1 MSRRINEFRMPA
13 EWEPQK
19 SVWISWPHNKNDWP
33 GMFEKIPNVVGKII
47 KYLAN
52 HQRIDLL
59 VNTNKS
65 MDEARKKLKRTGCKL
80 SNIKFHKIKTD
91 RLWLRDSGPIFLIN
105 KKIRKKI
112 MLNFKFTGW
121 SKYKNFRNDN
131 KINYQISKYLD
142 VKSILPKKINSKKFE
157 KVVMEGGAFDTNGS
171 GSILLTKECLLS
183 SKQERN
189 KGFKKSDYES
199 LFSKYLNTKNFI
211 WLNKGIVG
219 DDTHGHIDD
228 IARFVSK
235 TTIMIADENN
245 KSDKNYKS
253 LKENIKILR
262 KSYDENGKKF
272 KIIKIPMPS
281 PIFIQKTRV
290 PASYLNF
297 FISNKTV
304 LVPIFNVKED
314 KKVLK
319 IFRKFFTKRKV
330 IAVDCSDLIWGFGAI
345 HCMTQQEPII

>member
-1 MSRRINEFRMPA
+1 MSKRINEFRMPA

-33 GMFEKIPNVVGKII
+33 GMFEEIPNVVGKII

-59 VNTNKS
+59 VNTNKI
-65 MDEARKKLKRTGCKL
+65 MYEARKKLKRTGCKL

-105 KKIRKKI
+105 KKTRKKI
-112 MLNFKFTGW
+112 MLNFKFTAW

-131 KINYQISKYLD
+131 KINYQISKYLNI
-142 VKSILPKKINSKKFE
+142 KSILPKKINSKKFE

-245 KSDKNYKS
+245 KSEKNYKS

>member
-1 MSRRINEFRMPA
+1 MSKGINEFRMPA

-59 VNTNKS
+59 VNTNKI
-65 MDEARKKLKRTGCKL
+65 MYEARKKLKRTGCKL

-105 KKIRKKI
+105 KKTRKKI
-112 MLNFKFTGW
+112 MLNFKFTAW

-131 KINYQISKYLD
+131 KINYQIGKYLNI
-142 VKSILPKKINSKKFE
+142 KSILPKKINSKKFE

-281 PIFIQKTRV
+281 PIFIKKTRV

>member
-1 MSRRINEFRMPA
+1 MSKRINEFRMPA

-52 HQRIDLL
+52 DQRIDLL

-65 MDEARKKLKRTGCKL
+65 MHETRKQLKRTGCKL
-80 SNIKFHKIKTD
+80 SNVKFHKIKTD

-105 KKIRKKI
+105 KKTRKKI
-112 MLNFKFTGW
+112 MLNFKFTAW

-131 KINYQISKYLD
+131 KINYQISKYLNI
-142 VKSILPKKINSKKFE
+142 KSILPKKINSKKFE

-189 KGFKKSDYES
+189 KGFKKNDYES

-211 WLNKGIVG
+211 WLNKGVVG
-219 DDTHGHIDD
+219 DDTHGGGGV

-281 PIFIQKTRV
+281 PIFIKKTRV

>member
-1 MSRRINEFRMPA
+1 MSEGINEFRMPA

-65 MDEARKKLKRTGCKL
+65 MYEARKQLTRTGCKL

-105 KKIRKKI
+105 KKTRKKI
-112 MLNFKFTGW
+112 ILNFEFTAW

-131 KINYQISKYLD
+131 KINYKISKYLNI
-142 VKSILPKKINSKKFE
+142 KSILPKKINSKKFE

-245 KSDKNYKS
+245 KSEKNYKS

-262 KSYDENGKKF
+262 KSYDENGRKF

>member
-1 MSRRINEFRMPA
+1 MSKRINEFRMPA

-59 VNTNKS
+59 VNTNKI
-65 MDEARKKLKRTGCKL
+65 MDEARKQLKRTGCKL

-105 KKIRKKI
+105 KKTRKKI
-112 MLNFKFTGW
+112 MLNFKFTAW

-131 KINYQISKYLD
+131 KINYQISKYLNI
-142 VKSILPKKINSKKFE
+142 KSILPKKINSKKFE

-219 DDTHGHIDD
+219 DDTHGHVDD

-245 KSDKNYKS
+245 KSEKNYKS
-253 LKENIKILR
+253 LKENIKILK

>member
-1 MSRRINEFRMPA
+1 MSKRINEFRMPA

-59 VNTNKS
+59 VNTNKI
-65 MDEARKKLKRTGCKL
+65 MYEARKKLKRTGCKL

-105 KKIRKKI
+105 KKTRKKI
-112 MLNFKFTGW
+112 MLNFKFTAW

-131 KINYQISKYLD
+131 KINYQIGKYLNI
-142 VKSILPKKINSKKFE
+142 KSILPKKINSKKFE

-262 KSYDENGKKF
+262 KSYDEDGKKF

-281 PIFIQKTRV
+281 PIFIKKTRV

-297 FISNKTV
+297 FISNKIV

>member
-1 MSRRINEFRMPA
+1 MSKRINEFRMPA

-65 MDEARKKLKRTGCKL
+65 MDEARKQLTRTGCKL

-105 KKIRKKI
+105 KKTRKKI
-112 MLNFKFTGW
+112 MLNFKFTAW

-131 KINYQISKYLD
+131 KINYQISKYLNI
-142 VKSILPKKINSKKFE
+142 KSILPKKINSKKFE

-245 KSDKNYKS
+245 KLDKNYKT
-253 LKENIKILR
+253 LKENIRILR

>member
-1 MSRRINEFRMPA
+1 MP
-13 EWEPQK
+13 
-19 SVWISWPHNKNDWP
+19 
-33 GMFEKIPNVVGKII
+33 
-47 KYLAN
+47 
-52 HQRIDLL
+52 
-59 VNTNKS
+59 
-65 MDEARKKLKRTGCKL
+65 KR
-80 SNIKFHKIKTD
+80 
-91 RLWLRDSGPIFLIN
+91 
-105 KKIRKKI
+105 
-112 MLNFKFTGW
+112 
-121 SKYKNFRNDN
+121 
-131 KINYQISKYLD
+131 
-142 VKSILPKKINSKKFE
+142 INSKKFE

-262 KSYDENGKKF
+262 KSYDENGRKF

-297 FISNKTV
+297 FISNKAV

-314 KKVLK
+314 KKVLR

>member
-1 MSRRINEFRMPA
+1 MSKRINEFRMPA

-59 VNTNKS
+59 VNTNKI
-65 MDEARKKLKRTGCKL
+65 MYEARKKLKRTGCKL

-105 KKIRKKI
+105 KKTRKKI
-112 MLNFKFTGW
+112 MLNFKFTAW

-131 KINYQISKYLD
+131 KINYQISKYLNI
-142 VKSILPKKINSKKFE
+142 KSILPKKINSKKFE

-219 DDTHGHIDD
+219 DDTHGHVDD

-245 KSDKNYKS
+245 KSEKNYKS

-262 KSYDENGKKF
+262 KCYDENGKKF

>member
-1 MSRRINEFRMPA
+1 MDLES
-13 EWEPQK
+13 
-19 SVWISWPHNKNDWP
+19 
-33 GMFEKIPNVVGKII
+33 GKIT
-47 KYLAN
+47 LQEWN
-52 HQRIDLL
+52 RQ
-59 VNTNKS
+59 V
-65 MDEARKKLKRTGCKL
+65 
-80 SNIKFHKIKTD
+80 
-91 RLWLRDSGPIFLIN
+91 
-105 KKIRKKI
+105 
-112 MLNFKFTGW
+112 
-121 SKYKNFRNDN
+121 
-131 KINYQISKYLD
+131 D
-142 VKSILPKKINSKKFE
+142 V
-157 KVVMEGGAFDTNGS
+157 
-171 GSILLTKECLLS
+171 
-183 SKQERN
+183 
-189 KGFKKSDYES
+189 
-199 LFSKYLNTKNFI
+199 FSKYLNTKNFI

-219 DDTHGHIDD
+219 DDTHGHVDD

-304 LVPIFNVKED
+304 LVPIFKVKED

>member
-1 MSRRINEFRMPA
+1 MSKRINEFRMPA

-59 VNTNKS
+59 VNTNKI
-65 MDEARKKLKRTGCKL
+65 MYEARKKLKRTGCKL

-105 KKIRKKI
+105 KKTRKKI
-112 MLNFKFTGW
+112 MLNFKFTAW

-131 KINYQISKYLD
+131 KINYQISKYLNI
-142 VKSILPKKINSKKFE
+142 KSILPKKINSKKFE

-219 DDTHGHIDD
+219 DDTHGHVDD

-245 KSDKNYKS
+245 KSEKNYKS

-281 PIFIQKTRV
+281 PIFIKKTRV

>member
-1 MSRRINEFRMPA
+1 MSKKIDEFRMPA

-19 SVWISWPHNKNDWP
+19 SVWMSWPHNKNDWP
-33 GMFEKIPNVVGKII
+33 GLFEKIPNVVGKII

-65 MDEARKKLKRTGCKL
+65 MDDARKQLTRTGCKL

-105 KKIRKKI
+105 KKTRKKI
-112 MLNFKFTGW
+112 MLNFKFTAW

-131 KINYQISKYLD
+131 KINYQIGKYLNI
-142 VKSILPKKINSKKFE
+142 KSILPKKINSKKFE

-304 LVPIFNVKED
+304 LIPIFNVKED

>member
-1 MSRRINEFRMPA
+1 MSKRINEFRMPA

-59 VNTNKS
+59 VNTNKI
-65 MDEARKKLKRTGCKL
+65 MYEARKKLKRTGCKL

-105 KKIRKKI
+105 KKTRKKI
-112 MLNFKFTGW
+112 MLNFKFTAW

-131 KINYQISKYLD
+131 KINYQISKYLNI
-142 VKSILPKKINSKKFE
+142 KSILPKKINSKKFE

>member
-1 MSRRINEFRMPA
+1 MSKRINEFRMPA
-13 EWEPQK
+13 EWEPQR

-33 GMFEKIPNVVGKII
+33 GMFEEIPNVVGKII

-65 MDEARKKLKRTGCKL
+65 MDEARKQLKSTGCKL

-105 KKIRKKI
+105 KKTRKKI
-112 MLNFKFTGW
+112 MLNFKFTAW

-131 KINYQISKYLD
+131 KINYQISKYLNI
-142 VKSILPKKINSKKFE
+142 KSILPKRINSKKFE

-262 KSYDENGKKF
+262 KSYDENGRKF

-297 FISNKTV
+297 FISNKAV

-314 KKVLK
+314 KKVLR

>member
-1 MSRRINEFRMPA
+1 MSKRINEFRMPA

-59 VNTNKS
+59 VNTNKI
-65 MDEARKKLKRTGCKL
+65 MYEARKKLKRTGCKL

-105 KKIRKKI
+105 KKTRKKI
-112 MLNFKFTGW
+112 MLNFKFTAW

-131 KINYQISKYLD
+131 KINYQISKYLNI
-142 VKSILPKKINSKKFE
+142 KSILPKKINSKKFE

-253 LKENIKILR
+253 LKENIKIVR

>member
-1 MSRRINEFRMPA
+1 
-13 EWEPQK
+13 
-19 SVWISWPHNKNDWP
+19 
-33 GMFEKIPNVVGKII
+33 
-47 KYLAN
+47 
-52 HQRIDLL
+52 
-59 VNTNKS
+59 
-65 MDEARKKLKRTGCKL
+65 MDEARKQLKRTGCKL

-105 KKIRKKI
+105 KKTRKKI
-112 MLNFKFTGW
+112 MLNFKFTAW

-131 KINYQISKYLD
+131 KINYQISKYLNI
-142 VKSILPKKINSKKFE
+142 KSILPKRINSKKFE

-199 LFSKYLNTKNFI
+199 LFSRYLNIKNFI

-219 DDTHGHIDD
+219 DDTHGHVDD

-245 KSDKNYKS
+245 KSEKNYKS

>member
-1 MSRRINEFRMPA
+1 MSKRTNEFRMPA

-19 SVWISWPHNKNDWP
+19 SVWISWPHNRNDWP

-65 MDEARKKLKRTGCKL
+65 MDEARKQLTRTGCKL

-112 MLNFKFTGW
+112 MLNFKFTAW

-131 KINYQISKYLD
+131 KINYKISKYLNI
-142 VKSILPKKINSKKFE
+142 KSILPKKINSKKFE

-183 SKQERN
+183 RKQERN

-245 KSDKNYKS
+245 KLDKNYKT
-253 LKENIKILR
+253 LKENIRILR

-297 FISNKTV
+297 FISNKSV

>member
-1 MSRRINEFRMPA
+1 MSKRINEFRMPA

-65 MDEARKKLKRTGCKL
+65 MDEARKQLTRTGCKL

-112 MLNFKFTGW
+112 MLNFKFTAW

-131 KINYQISKYLD
+131 KINYKISKYLNI
-142 VKSILPKKINSKKFE
+142 KSILPKKINSKKFE

-245 KSDKNYKS
+245 KSEKNYKS

>member
-1 MSRRINEFRMPA
+1 MSEGINEFRMPA

-59 VNTNKS
+59 VNTNKI
-65 MDEARKKLKRTGCKL
+65 MYEARKKLKRTGCKL

-105 KKIRKKI
+105 KKTRKKI
-112 MLNFKFTGW
+112 MLNFKFTAW

-131 KINYQISKYLD
+131 KINYQISKYLNI
-142 VKSILPKKINSKKFE
+142 KSILPKKINSKKFE

-189 KGFKKSDYES
+189 KGFRKSDYES
-199 LFSKYLNTKNFI
+199 LFSNYLNTKNFI

-219 DDTHGHIDD
+219 DDTHGHVDD

-245 KSDKNYKS
+245 KSEKNYKS

>member
-1 MSRRINEFRMPA
+1 MSKRINEFRMPA

-105 KKIRKKI
+105 KKTRKKI
-112 MLNFKFTGW
+112 MLNFKFTAW

-131 KINYQISKYLD
+131 KINYQISKYLNI
-142 VKSILPKKINSKKFE
+142 KSILPKKINSKKFE

-314 KKVLK
+314 KKVLR

>member
-1 MSRRINEFRMPA
+1 MSKGINEFRMPA

-59 VNTNKS
+59 VNTNKI
-65 MDEARKKLKRTGCKL
+65 MYEARKKLKRTGCKL

-105 KKIRKKI
+105 KITRKKI
-112 MLNFKFTGW
+112 MLNFEFTAW

-131 KINYQISKYLD
+131 KINYQISKYLNI
-142 VKSILPKKINSKKFE
+142 KSILPKKINSKKFE

-281 PIFIQKTRV
+281 PIFIKKTRV

>member
-1 MSRRINEFRMPA
+1 MSKRINEFRMPA

-65 MDEARKKLKRTGCKL
+65 MDETRKQLKRTGCKL

-105 KKIRKKI
+105 KKTRKKI
-112 MLNFKFTGW
+112 MLNFKFTAW

-131 KINYQISKYLD
+131 KINYQISKYLNI
-142 VKSILPKKINSKKFE
+142 KSILPKKINSKKFE

-211 WLNKGIVG
+211 WLNKGIFG

-297 FISNKTV
+297 LISNKTV

>member
-1 MSRRINEFRMPA
+1 MSKRINEFRMPA

-91 RLWLRDSGPIFLIN
+91 RIWLRDSGPIFLVN
-105 KKIRKKI
+105 KKTRKKV
-112 MLNFKFTGW
+112 MLDFKFTAW

-131 KINYQISKYLD
+131 KINYQISKYLNI
-142 VKSILPKKINSKKFE
+142 KSILPKKINSKKFE

-314 KKVLK
+314 KKVLR